1 MMDPWC
7 KKKKSPAEV
16 LRQEKPYFNVLF
28 VLAKKRTFI
37 GKLRDFIKNINFCG
51 KCRDGTKNI
60 SLKIAIIIISFFL
73 VIHNRYAKETW
84 TKTKVLGKDF
94 WFVDHLLYMVAA
106 LLLAFIGGI
115 VIFVDRGFEPFEKEQ
130 VT

>member
-1 MMDPWC
+1 M
-7 KKKKSPAEV
+7 
-16 LRQEKPYFNVLF
+16 R
-28 VLAKKRTFI
+28 
-37 GKLRDFIKNINFCG
+37 GGIKNINFCG
-51 KCRDGTKNI
+51 KCRDCTNN
-60 SLKIAIIIISFFL
+60 IISFTNN
-73 VIHNRYAKETW
+73 IHYYYFFFHRYAKETW